1 VLSEADVEY
10 IRSGFVDLDELCRNT
25 SRDPAAVRADIE
37 AGLLPRA
44 SYVLD
49 DGTEMVPPDYFAL
62 ADEAGGVDRLHDLFV
77 HRLQHAAAAV
87 DPEPPT
93 DAEEEWQAY
102 LSGEYGV
109 CLKHVTPEG
118 IVRKGVLVARIER
131 LLAAPDPNGGHWPGR
146 LREAV
151 DELDALER
159 QFAAFDRIRFGAPS
173 SRERLITAAR
183 QAYPAIFA
191 EAGVEA

>member
-1 VLSEADVEY
+1 MLSAADVEY
-10 IRSGFVDLDELCRNT
+10 IRAGFVDLDELCRRT

-49 DGTEMVPPDYFAL
+49 DGTEMVPSDYFAL
-62 ADEAGGVDRLHDLFV
+62 ADEAGGVDRLHAAFV
-77 HRLQHAAAAV
+77 RRLERAAAA
-87 DPEPPT
+87 DPDPPS
-93 DAEEEWQAY
+93 DAEEEWRAY

-109 CLKHVTPEG
+109 CLKHVTPEN
-118 IVRKGVLVARIER
+118 IVRKGALVARIEQ
-131 LLAAPDPNGGHWPGR
+131 LLAGPDPDGAEWPR
-146 LREAV
+146 NLREAV

-173 SRERLITAAR
+173 SRERLITATR
-183 QAYPAIFA
+183 QAYPALFA
-191 EAGVEA
+191 EAMA

>member
-1 VLSEADVEY
+1 MLSAADVEY
-10 IRSGFVDLDELCRNT
+10 IRAGFVELDELCGQT

-49 DGTEMVPPDYFAL
+49 DGTEMVPSDYFAL
-62 ADEAGGVDRLHDLFV
+62 ADEAGGIDRLHDAFV
-77 HRLQHAAAAV
+77 RRLQGAAAA
-87 DPEPPT
+87 DPGPPS

-109 CLKHVTPEG
+109 CLKHVTPEN
-118 IVRKGVLVARIER
+118 IVRKGVLVARIEQ
-131 LLAAPDPNGGHWPGR
+131 LLAGPDPDGAEWPR
-146 LREAV
+146 NLREAV

-173 SRERLITAAR
+173 SRERLITATR
-183 QAYPAIFA
+183 KAYPALFA
-191 EAGVEA
+191 EAMA

>member
-1 VLSEADVEY
+1 MLSAADVEY
-10 IRSGFVDLDELCRNT
+10 IRAGFVDLDELCRRT
-25 SRDPAAVRADIE
+25 SRDAAAVRADIE
-37 AGLLPRA
+37 AGLLPGA

-49 DGTEMVPPDYFAL
+49 DGTEMVPPDYFVL
-62 ADEAGGVDRLHDLFV
+62 VDDAGGVDRLHDAFV
-77 HRLQHAAAAV
+77 QRLQRAAAA
-87 DPEPPT
+87 DPEPPS

-109 CLKHVTPEG
+109 CLKHVTPEN
-118 IVRKGVLVARIER
+118 IVRKGALVARIEQ
-131 LLAAPDPNGGHWPGR
+131 LLAGPDPDGADWPGR

-159 QFAAFDRIRFGAPS
+159 QFAAFDKVRFGGPS

-183 QAYPAIFA
+183 TAYPAVFA
-191 EAGVEA
+191 EAGVA